1 LNYHNEYEKREY
13 EYRMDFNLKKKKTQI
28 TDVEK
33 FPMVANLINYP
44 DSLKFRL
51 DFIDKCDTSDKK
63 KDAII

>member
-1 LNYHNEYEKREY
+1 
-13 EYRMDFNLKKKKTQI
+13 MDFNLKKKKTQI